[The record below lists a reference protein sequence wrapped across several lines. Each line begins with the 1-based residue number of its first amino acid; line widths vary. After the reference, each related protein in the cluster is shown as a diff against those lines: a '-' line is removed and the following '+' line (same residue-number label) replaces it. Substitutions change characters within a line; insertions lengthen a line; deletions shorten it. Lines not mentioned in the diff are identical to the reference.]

1 LGTNN
6 PASEEEQES
15 EFSNSILKTHQL
27 MKNLFITSKE
37 WLVNF
42 LYCENKEEVKEQF
55 ENILERKRL
64 DEKCCVMKPI
74 FFGIDDN
81 RLTYDKPVSPKFFSC
96 KLRKFNC

>member
-15 EFSNSILKTHQL
+15 EFSNSILKTQQL

-42 LYCENKEEVKEQF
+42 LYCENQEEVKEQF
-55 ENILERKRL
+55 ENILEENDWTKSVVL
-64 DEKCCVMKPI
+64 
-74 FFGIDDN
+74 
-81 RLTYDKPVSPKFFSC
+81 
-96 KLRKFNC
+96 